1 MVDMP
6 LLRKAAVMVAI
17 PSRRKVA
24 VILLPRKAA
33 GTADITRLRVAGML
47 LPRRVAMPLPLK
59 VKLAGEVRLLH
70 RAATHPRLKVVAMR
84 LLRRAAMLLPRR
96 VATRLRPSK
105 VAMRLLHR
113 VGTPR
118 LPVGIHLPPRVA
130 TERRPHLPP
139 LPSTW
144 GP

>member
-6 LLRKAAVMVAI
+6 LLRKVVAT
-17 PSRRKVA
+17 P
-24 VILLPRKAA
+24 LPRKVA
-33 GTADITRLRVAGML
+33 GTADITRLRVVGML
-47 LPRRVAMPLPLK
+47 LPRRVDMPRPLK
-59 VKLAGEVRLLH
+59 VKLAGDTRLLH
-70 RAATHPRLKVVAMR
+70 RAAMHPRPSKVVMR
-84 LLRRAAMLLPRR
+84 LLRRAVMLLPRK
-96 VATRLRPSK
+96 VAMHPRPNK

-118 LPVGIHLPPRVA
+118 LPVVTRLPPRVA
-130 TERRPHLPP
+130 TERRHHLPP